1 MANKVIKEDIPKY
14 SKETI
19 SLSDRYA
26 GYKDIINAE
35 LDDDNEYSIDEVDN
49 IISDFLKREVR

>member
-1 MANKVIKEDIPKY
+1 MANKVIKDISKY

-26 GYKDIINAE
+26 GYTDIINAE
-35 LDDDNEYSIDEVDN
+35 LDDDNEYSMDEVDN
-49 IISDFLKREVR
+49 IISDFLKREVK

>member
-1 MANKVIKEDIPKY
+1 MANKVIKDISKY

-26 GYKDIINAE
+26 EYKDIINAE
-35 LDDDNEYSIDEVDN
+35 LDEDNEYSMDEVDN

>member
-1 MANKVIKEDIPKY
+1 MANKVIKDISKY

-35 LDDDNEYSIDEVDN
+35 LDDYNEYSMDEVDN

>member
-1 MANKVIKEDIPKY
+1 MANKVIKEDKYKY

-26 GYKDIINAE
+26 GYKDIINSE
-35 LDDDNEYSIDEVDN
+35 LDDDNEYSMDEVDN
-49 IISDFLKREVR
+49 IISDFLKREVK

>member
-1 MANKVIKEDIPKY
+1 MANKVIKDISKY

-26 GYKDIINAE
+26 EYKDIINAE
-35 LDDDNEYSIDEVDN
+35 LDDDNEYSMDEVDN

>member
-1 MANKVIKEDIPKY
+1 MANKVIKEGIPKY

-35 LDDDNEYSIDEVDN
+35 LDDNEYSIDEVDN

>member
-1 MANKVIKEDIPKY
+1 MANKVIKDISRY
-14 SKETI
+14 SKEII

-35 LDDDNEYSIDEVDN
+35 LDDDDEYSMDEVDN

>member
-1 MANKVIKEDIPKY
+1 MANKVIKDISRY
-14 SKETI
+14 SKEII

-35 LDDDNEYSIDEVDN
+35 LDDDNEYSMDEVDN
-49 IISDFLKREVR
+49 IISDFLKREVK

>member
-1 MANKVIKEDIPKY
+1 MANKVIKDISKY

-35 LDDDNEYSIDEVDN
+35 LDHDNEYSMDEVDN
-49 IISDFLKREVR
+49 IISDFLKREVK

>member
-1 MANKVIKEDIPKY
+1 MANKVIKEDISKY

-26 GYKDIINAE
+26 EYKDIINAE